1 MSPTNAVHLLAFAAG
16 ALAIPNFGGR
26 GAHQHAH
33 SHWGHGHASGSWS
46 GSAAPFPYPSRN
58 ATGIWGS
65 TGGTGLPSG
74 AVSTYTYSSDAT
86 VTTVLTQTDTW
97 GQGAPSV
104 GSASAASSSPV
115 AVVSAAA
122 ASSGASGCTEGDVT
136 VTTTEEVTVYV
147 TAGASSANSYSS
159 TVTIMSTSYIYPG
172 SSSSSSSSASSASS
186 SSSPS
191 SNVVSAASASASASL
206 QGYSAP
212 SSSSPA
218 WSSSSSSSSS
228 SVEVSPVTT
237 STTSSALTSAPAS
250 SSPTLSSYNNKGF
263 SWNWG
268 SESSI
273 VTSSTSSSTY
283 VAPTSSAPATT
294 SSAPASSTTSYAS
307 SSAAASSAWPASSST
322 SSSSSS
328 SSSSGWSGKRGLAY
342 NDASLCDSFIGASD
356 VSWAYNW
363 ASSSSGLS
371 SEINYIPLLWGTS
384 SDFTDSWNTNAKSAI
399 AAGAEYI
406 FSFNEPDDSSQANL
420 SPSDA
425 AAAYLQYI
433 EPFAGQAKLCAPSV
447 TNGGGSMGLDWL
459 NAFLTECS
467 TCTID
472 CINIHWYDTYQN
484 ADYFKTQVNNATA
497 IGGGKPVF
505 VSEFGCTDGSD
516 SEISGFLEDVM
527 PWMDA
532 NSNVTGYAYFMVS
545 DGLLVSGTAPSSY
558 GETYLS
564 YSA

>member
-172 SSSSSSSSASSASS
+172 SSSSSSSSASSVSS

-191 SNVVSAASASASASL
+191 SNVVSAASASASL

-212 SSSSPA
+212 SSSSRA
-218 WSSSSSSSSS
+218 WSSSSS

-273 VTSSTSSSTY
+273 VTSSTSSSAY

-294 SSAPASSTTSYAS
+294 SSATASSTTSTTAYAS
-307 SSAAASSAWPASSST
+307 SSAAASSAWPTSSSTSSSTTT

-328 SSSSGWSGKRGLAY
+328 SWSGKRGLAY

-545 DGLLVSGTAPSSY
+545 DGLLMSGTAPSSY